1 MQREAGMPYSI
12 GSVCPGCGNS
22 IAKLERCPKCY
33 RRPDESEAPE
43 RKPDTPVGKKP

>member
-1 MQREAGMPYSI
+1 MQREAVMAYSI

-33 RRPDESEAPE
+33 RRPEAEVPDKK
-43 RKPDTPVGKKP
+43 RDKPAKKNM